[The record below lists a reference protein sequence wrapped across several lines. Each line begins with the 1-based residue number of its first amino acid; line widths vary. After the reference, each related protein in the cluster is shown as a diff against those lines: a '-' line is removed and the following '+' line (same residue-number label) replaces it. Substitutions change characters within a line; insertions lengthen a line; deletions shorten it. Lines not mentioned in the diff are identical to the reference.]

1 MRLLY
6 YLPSGHRTESHIPHL
21 SLSLPVFLLCCL
33 PTSARSLFPS
43 YSFTSLPP
51 ILPSLWHSCL
61 LFFFLIPTSLSLLL
75 SELRTVP
82 LPLCRVH
89 LLLSCLPFLSSSPL
103 SLSLS
108 LSSSSSLV
116 VSSSISPSSFLV
128 DSCLSRGNPFIHPS
142 QLSAPLCLPSCLSV
156 CSVCGSE
163 RTGGGVRRQE

>member
-108 LSSSSSLV
+108 LLLLLSGCVFLYFTLLFSRRFMPFTWEPFYPSLTAFSSAV
-116 VSSSISPSSFLV
+116 P
-128 DSCLSRGNPFIHPS
+128 
-142 QLSAPLCLPSCLSV
+142 
-156 CSVCGSE
+156 
-163 RTGGGVRRQE
+163 T